1 MTAPRLYIS
10 GEPTNAC
17 KMLREI
23 AKASPDGMDPKN
35 LPPRGGFPAVSVRS
49 STASSLLKV
58 GWITMKPV
66 GPRGGKRYFV
76 TDMGAYVLK
85 CVDEDGMYYVRSL
98 WLAYPEMVDELR
110 RLGKKPK
117 RTF

>member
-49 STASSLLKV
+49 STASSLLKI
-58 GWITMKPV
+58 GWITMRPV

-76 TDMGAYVLK
+76 TDMGAHVLK
-85 CVDEDGMYYVRSL
+85 CVDEDGMHYVRSL
-98 WLAYPEMVDELR
+98 WLAYPEMIAEMK
-110 RLGKKPK
+110 RLGIEPEES
-117 RTF
+117 F